1 MVLGDILGY
10 QNLAGGVDV
19 ADILIRDVPDD
30 VVNALDSRAQRV
42 GLSRTEYLR
51 RLLAAQKPA
60 DQRSVTVADLARSA
74 EAFADLDDPEVMRR
88 AWE

>member
-1 MVLGDILGY
+1 M
-10 QNLAGGVDV
+10 

-30 VVNALDSRAQRV
+30 VIDALDSHAQRV

-51 RLLAAQKPA
+51 RLLAAQKPV

-74 EAFADLDDPEVMRR
+74 EAFADLDDPAVMRR

>member
-1 MVLGDILGY
+1 M
-10 QNLAGGVDV
+10 

-30 VVNALDSRAQRV
+30 VVNALDSHAQRV

-60 DQRSVTVADLARSA
+60 DQGTVTVAGLARSA
-74 EAFADLDDPEVMRR
+74 EALADLDDPEVMRR